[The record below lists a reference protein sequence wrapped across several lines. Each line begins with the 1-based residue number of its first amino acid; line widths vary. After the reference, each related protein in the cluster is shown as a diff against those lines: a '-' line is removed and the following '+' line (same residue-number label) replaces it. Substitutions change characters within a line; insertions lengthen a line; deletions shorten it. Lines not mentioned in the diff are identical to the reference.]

1 MSPER
6 KTRVLTLVPPDGS
19 ICRLAPFMSR
29 SHMEIVEV
37 RSGNEAVELASQQRF
52 DLTTATLPLPDMSVS
67 RLVTE
72 LRSPDRPLPIILMAK
87 GPQLEAARAFQNSSV
102 RVVGL
107 DEDETLLRRAI
118 SESLGVASRLAVRIP
133 IRLEVG
139 IEAERFHR
147 FCETRNISSSGLLI
161 STSRPLPLGMKFN
174 FELSLPYTLEPITG
188 IAKVVRHTDSDHEG
202 ATGFGSCL
210 VSLNDGD
217 EARIKS
223 FIQSQMPGT

>member
-1 MSPER
+1 
-6 KTRVLTLVPPDGS
+6 
-19 ICRLAPFMSR
+19 
-29 SHMEIVEV
+29 MEIVEV
-37 RSGNEAVELASQQRF
+37 QSGSEALDLASRRRF
-52 DLTTATLPLPDMSVS
+52 DLTTATLPLPDISVS

-72 LRSPDRPLPIILMAK
+72 LRLPDRPVPLILMAK

-107 DEDETLLRRAI
+107 DEGDDALRRAI

-147 FCETRNISSSGLLI
+147 FCETRNISSSGLLL

-174 FELSLPYTLEPITG
+174 FELTLPYTLGPVTG
-188 IAKVVRHTDSDHEG
+188 IAKVVRHTDPELEG
-202 ATGFGSCL
+202 TTGFASTFI
-210 VSLNDGD
+210 SLNDGD
-217 EARIKS
+217 EARIPS
-223 FIQSQMPGT
+223 FIQSQLPRH